1 MSFFL
6 TWNERMSSTLG
17 PKMDGSDNELQIQ
30 QARAQD
36 SARPICTKTL
46 ACSPLCESLAL
57 LTMVINVRC
66 TTQSQLGLKL
76 GATVDQGTL
85 QYGMSSDF
93 MEASGGCGEH
103 VIERVY
109 GSERNVP
116 QNK

>member
-1 MSFFL
+1 
-6 TWNERMSSTLG
+6 MSSTLG

-57 LTMVINVRC
+57 FTMVINVRR
-66 TTQSQLGLKL
+66 TTQSQLDVKL
-76 GATVDQGTL
+76 GATVDQSTL
-85 QYGMSSDF
+85 QYGMSSEF
-93 MEASGGCGEH
+93 MEANGGCGEH